1 MNYINLNRVEI
12 LGFWSDFWK
21 SNTYNILGDLFP
33 STGLFILPMLYALLI
48 LSWFLGAGQVAWQSG
63 GPLGR
68 AQGCAISRAEF
79 HEGRMY
85 EKQTAKNYGIVA

>member
-1 MNYINLNRVEI
+1 
-12 LGFWSDFWK
+12 
-21 SNTYNILGDLFP
+21 
-33 STGLFILPMLYALLI
+33 MLYALLI